1 MTIVSDPFFR
11 KMLPK
16 LEEELNDRVNNLA
29 RGSALV
35 IGERVGI
42 DIANTAMN
50 YQKSI
55 AYIEAL
61 QNVIE
66 LGCEMDRDQYGHRSK
81 NSIDGDD

>member
-1 MTIVSDPFFR
+1 MAIVSDPFLR
-11 KMLPK
+11 KLLPK

-66 LGCEMDRDQYGHRSK
+66 LSISIDRDQYGTRSK
-81 NSIDGDD
+81 NTDGDE